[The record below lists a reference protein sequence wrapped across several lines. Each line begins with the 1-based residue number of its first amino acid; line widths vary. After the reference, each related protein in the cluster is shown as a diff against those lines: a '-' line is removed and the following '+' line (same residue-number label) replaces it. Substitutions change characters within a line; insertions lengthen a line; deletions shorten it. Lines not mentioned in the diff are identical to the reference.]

1 MLARN
6 SGAVPRT
13 ERGVALVLVLWIALA
28 LTLIG
33 SVMSSSLQREA
44 RATGDILAAAQA
56 RQAARAGV
64 SHGLAHLRNLDAAEV
79 RRLTLAG
86 TAGEWQHFTLGDLH
100 VRYRFF
106 GELGRLDLNRGDRDL
121 IQGLLLAVG
130 VDGAQADM
138 LTDNLLDWRDRS
150 PETRLHGTSPEAYA
164 AIGLPEGRRDG
175 DFESVEE
182 LQQVAG
188 FTPEIY
194 RRLAPHLTV
203 HTGARRPAPEY
214 ASAQVLAAHRGAD
227 LDFAEAWIRDR
238 RAVTLEGAGT
248 VPPFPGGGAR
258 GGITSVYGVEAV
270 AGDGRGARAHV
281 EAVFDLRAGERLPI
295 TVLEWREPPI
305 WPPAPGS
312 S

>member
-1 MLARN
+1 MAGRN
-6 SGAVPRT
+6 FGPTRRT
-13 ERGVALVLVLWIALA
+13 QRGIALVLVLWIALA

-64 SHGLAHLRNLDAAEV
+64 SRGLVHLRNLDIADI
-79 RRLTLAG
+79 RRLALAG
-86 TAGEWQHFTLGDLH
+86 TAGEWHHFTLGDLD

-106 GELGRLDLNRGDRDL
+106 GELGRLDLNRADRDL
-121 IQGLLLAVG
+121 LQGLLLAVG
-130 VDGAQADM
+130 VDGARADM

-175 DFESVEE
+175 DFESIEE

-188 FTPEIY
+188 FTAEIF
-194 RRLAPHLTV
+194 RRLAPHVTV
-203 HTGARRPAPEY
+203 HTGGRRPAPEY
-214 ASAQVLAAHRGAD
+214 ASAQVLAAHRSVD
-227 LDFAEAWIRDR
+227 MDFAEAWVRDR
-238 RAVTLEGAGT
+238 RTVVLEGAGR

-258 GGITSVYGVEAV
+258 GGITSVFGLEAV
-270 AGDGRGARAHV
+270 AGDGLSARAHIEV
-281 EAVFDLRAGERLPI
+281 VFDLRAGERLPI
-295 TVLEWREPPI
+295 TLLEWREPPI